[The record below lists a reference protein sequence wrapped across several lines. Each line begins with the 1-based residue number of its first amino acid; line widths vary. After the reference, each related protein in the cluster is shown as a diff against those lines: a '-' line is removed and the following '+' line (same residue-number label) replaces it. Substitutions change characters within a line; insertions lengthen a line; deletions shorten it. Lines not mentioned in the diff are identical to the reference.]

1 MQNGIDAIRAFY
13 ASNAP
18 LLHVELTGPVCVAG
32 NECAFP
38 ILAQLSIG
46 DNKSYLNAIDTFEFN
61 EDGKIV
67 RMRAFWNPAELRTQ
81 P

>member
-1 MQNGIDAIRAFY
+1 MQNGIAAIRAFY

-18 LLHVELTGPVCVAG
+18 LLQLELSGPVCVAG

-38 ILAQLSIG
+38 ILAQLSMG
-46 DNKSYLNAIDTFEFN
+46 ASKSCLNAIDTFEFD

-67 RMRAFWNPAELRTQ
+67 RMRAFWNPAEIRGER
-81 P
+81 